1 MMTTIDK
8 KLHDELKELIED
20 SIEYF
25 CDQNMV
31 SGEIAWVITECLAVA
46 KQAQLKGLV
55 K

>member
-8 KLHDELKELIED
+8 ELHDELKELIED

-31 SGEIAWVITECLAVA
+31 SGEIAWIITECLAVS